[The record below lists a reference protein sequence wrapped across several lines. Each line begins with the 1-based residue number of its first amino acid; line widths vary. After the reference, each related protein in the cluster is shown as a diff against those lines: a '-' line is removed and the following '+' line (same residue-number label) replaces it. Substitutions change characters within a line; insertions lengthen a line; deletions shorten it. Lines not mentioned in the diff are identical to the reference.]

1 MSKLEIQKQV
11 TFDLDG
17 LNANE
22 VEELERELYQGES
35 LEYIFDKYG
44 LNEVNEQFDFVT
56 SFNVTELN

>member
-17 LNANE
+17 LSANE
-22 VEELERELYQGES
+22 VEELEKELYQGES

>member
-17 LNANE
+17 LSDNE

-44 LNEVNEQFDFVT
+44 LNEVNEQYDFVT

>member
-17 LNANE
+17 LNDNE
-22 VEELERELYQGES
+22 VEELEKELYQGES

>member
-17 LNANE
+17 LSDNE